1 MSQVVLDASA
11 LIALIA
17 EEDGAKA
24 VETVLSDACASVIN
38 LGEVAQWLIR
48 AGGTADEARAVID
61 ALEIEAVQ
69 VNWPQ
74 ALMAASLR
82 ARARAKGLSQADCL
96 CLALAMER
104 NALVLT
110 ADRAW
115 SAMADDVDVEIRLIR

>member
-17 EEDGAKA
+17 EEDGAEA

-82 ARARAKGLSQADCL
+82 AHARAKGLSQADCL

-104 NALVLT
+104 KALVLT

-115 SAMADDVDVEIRLIR
+115 SAMADDVDVEIQLIR